1 MNLES
6 LYVFKATAAQQCF
19 QNDADEIIILQQW
32 KIEQQ
37 KYKAAKACLAS
48 RFDKNWTSQGETSG

>member
-32 KIEQQ
+32 KIERKNLNLQRPG
-37 KYKAAKACLAS
+37 LAS